1 MCLHDYFDFN
11 VSYLCDFFDFYVRYL
26 WDYLDFYV
34 GYLWDYLDFYVR
46 YLWDWTSVLVIYIP
60 VYFSVGGHCPE
71 EHADR
76 APGVGHRP
84 PGESGVPGSGGVQ

>member
-1 MCLHDYFDFN
+1 M
-11 VSYLCDFFDFYVRYL
+11 
-26 WDYLDFYV
+26 
-34 GYLWDYLDFYVR
+34 DFYVR
-46 YLWDWTSVLVIYIP
+46 YLWDWTSVLAIYIP

-76 APGVGHRP
+76 APWVGHRP